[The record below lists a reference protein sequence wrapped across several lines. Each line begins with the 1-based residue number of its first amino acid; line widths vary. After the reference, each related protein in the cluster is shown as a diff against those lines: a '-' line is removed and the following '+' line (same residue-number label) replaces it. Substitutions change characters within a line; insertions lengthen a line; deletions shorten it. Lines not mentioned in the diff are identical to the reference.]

1 MFVTCICFISQWIK
15 RSKHCL
21 FIFPQKKT
29 LIWRRHC
36 SIGQSCCSMTSKR
49 NIGWFIESSWAPSFF
64 TRAFAELTKSHM
76 HLYLFDKP
84 IKSLYSHLLVVSVLL
99 ASFHFKV
106 KRKSLYHFQ
115 QVIIMATRKHPCS
128 YCIFGHAKN
137 LKQEDKYATTPN
149 NNSIETAHSITVKK
163 KIQNITTI

>member
-1 MFVTCICFISQWIK
+1 
-15 RSKHCL
+15 
-21 FIFPQKKT
+21 
-29 LIWRRHC
+29 
-36 SIGQSCCSMTSKR
+36 
-49 NIGWFIESSWAPSFF
+49 
-64 TRAFAELTKSHM
+64 M

-115 QVIIMATRKHPCS
+115 QVIIMAPRKHPCS

-137 LKQEDKYATTPN
+137 LKREDKYVTTPN
-149 NNSIETAHSITVKK
+149 NNSLEAAHSITVKK
-163 KIQNITTI
+163 NPEYNQLKKLDFHWHYTGYCSGFFYGNTHQTQHLWNVNCFHDFFFLREIFIPQQHLLSPSSLLNEQWA

>member
-1 MFVTCICFISQWIK
+1 
-15 RSKHCL
+15 
-21 FIFPQKKT
+21 
-29 LIWRRHC
+29 
-36 SIGQSCCSMTSKR
+36 
-49 NIGWFIESSWAPSFF
+49 
-64 TRAFAELTKSHM
+64 M

-149 NNSIETAHSITVKK
+149 NNSIEAAHSITVKK
-163 KIQNITTI
+163 NPEYNHHLKSLIFTGITLVIVLVSFMGTLIKLSISEM